1 LLYVEGT
8 VYRYLGDPLTDRLGL
23 RPTPGQPEDTFD
35 DTIPYGRVALEHA
48 AGNHYV
54 EAGAFVLAA
63 NRYPAGNES
72 SGTTDHLVDRAF
84 DATYQ
89 YSGSGSHVLSAHAIY
104 IHEDQ
109 DLRAD
114 QVINGTMPNDTLRT
128 MRADVSY
135 SFRDTWTPS
144 ILVFQTTGSSDPA
157 LYGAATSNPDSRGYA
172 AEIAYVPLGKIKS
185 LPQWMNVRL
194 AAQYVSYA
202 MFDGTSRGS
211 SLNNTLYLSL
221 WIAVAPSY
229 AVERNFPAAPAAQQ
243 AAQ

>member
-1 LLYVEGT
+1 
-8 VYRYLGDPLTDRLGL
+8 
-23 RPTPGQPEDTFD
+23 
-35 DTIPYGRVALEHA
+35 
-48 AGNHYV
+48 
-54 EAGAFVLAA
+54 
-63 NRYPAGNES
+63 
-72 SGTTDHLVDRAF
+72 
-84 DATYQ
+84 
-89 YSGSGSHVLSAHAIY
+89 
-104 IHEDQ
+104 
-109 DLRAD
+109 
-114 QVINGTMPNDTLRT
+114 
-128 MRADVSY
+128 VSY